1 MELFITSLTW
11 GSNESSLG
19 LSSAVQSH
27 HWGPKLFLCLL
38 SKIIFM
44 LGFISG
50 LFTSRLQCGC
60 HSSRHHILRGQAG
73 REGCTSRNG
82 RKGPA
87 ATIFLKEKNLS
98 QTALTP
104 AIESPLL
111 AWKWSHAHCRP
122 VTDKKM
128 ELPWFSDIMSHS
140 EQNWGSASWGER
152 ENDCSVHA
160 QQYLPHASTTDKL
173 YWPLTENCSN

>member
-19 LSSAVQSH
+19 LSSAAQSH

-38 SKIIFM
+38 SNIVFM
-44 LGFISG
+44 LGFISR
-50 LFTSRLQCGC
+50 LLTSRLQCGC
-60 HSSRHHILRGQAG
+60 HSSRYHISEVKQKGKVVQAG
-73 REGCTSRNG
+73 KEGKALLLPFFWR
-82 RKGPA
+82 R
-87 ATIFLKEKNLS
+87 KNLS

-104 AIESPLL
+104 AIKSSLL
-111 AWKWSHAHCRP
+111 ARKWSHAHCRP

-140 EQNWGSASWGER
+140 EQNRGSVS
-152 ENDCSVHA
+152 
-160 QQYLPHASTTDKL
+160 
-173 YWPLTENCSN
+173 